1 MANYQQQKQKVL
13 QLFKPAKTLA
23 EGQKNIEIKQSLE
36 EVEKRLIE
44 EKLFVVVCGEFKQ
57 GKSSLMNA
65 LLNEPE
71 LFPVDVDITTNL
83 VSSITYGETEKIT
96 VVLGE
101 SGKEQSQEIQRAEI
115 PNYVTE
121 QHNKGNFHQA
131 KMLILQSPNPQL
143 KEGLVLVDTPGVGS
157 LNVEHT
163 AVTYAFIPN
172 ADAIIFVS
180 DALAPLS
187 AKELDFITERIVP
200 YCQNLIFVVTKID
213 AVGNY
218 ENIIASNQEKLAQL
232 LKRPDSEISI
242 IPVSSSLKL
251 DYLKSQETEDLEDS
265 NFQQLENEL
274 WGLIS
279 QQRGK
284 ILLIK
289 ALTELGRAVNEIKA
303 PIQVEWETYQQ
314 QSKQEL
320 EKSERQ
326 LQATKERLASLQEN
340 NADWLT
346 QLSYGL
352 QDIRKQS
359 IHQFDIGFDKVH
371 HKANEY
377 LDDNRLLKNP
387 TEIASLLEGDI
398 NGLMSN
404 LGKLLTQETAELYT
418 NIESASKLN
427 LNPLQI
433 DDLEWEKAA
442 ISLPNGKNKRTGLF
456 EKSVVIVR
464 NIGFTATPGAMIGQ
478 FLGGIAG
485 AAIGTLFGGV
495 WAGPGMVIGQ
505 TLGGSLAGLAGA
517 KLGFDQSVSQI
528 KDKDR
533 REVSKFIL
541 PYIKQSQM
549 LCRKVLDDAI
559 VDLEQS
565 IREELR
571 NQIKREKN
579 NCDRTLRSLQEAR
592 QRSQAQV
599 QQRTQELQVI
609 LPQINQLQ
617 KNIQQLAQ
625 VTVTMGTVSDT
636 KQKTEVAQ
644 PVTTVGGEKGS
655 WADD

>member
-13 QLFKPAKTLA
+13 QLFKPTKTLA
-23 EGQKNIEIKQSLE
+23 EAQKNIEIKQSIE

-65 LLNEPE
+65 LINEPE

-96 VVLGE
+96 VVVGE
-101 SGKEQSQEIQRAEI
+101 SGKEKSQEIQRVEI

-121 QHNKGNFHQA
+121 QHNKGNVQQA
-131 KMLILQSPNPQL
+131 KMLTLQSPNPQL

-163 AVTYAFIPN
+163 SVTYAFIPN

-187 AKELDFITERIVP
+187 AKELEFITERIVP

-213 AVGNY
+213 SVANY
-218 ENIIASNQEKLAQL
+218 ENIIASNREKLAQV
-232 LKRPDSEISI
+232 LKLPDSEISI
-242 IPVSSSLKL
+242 IPVSSRLKL
-251 DYLKSQETEDLEDS
+251 DYLKFQEAEDLEDS
-265 NFQQLENEL
+265 NFQELENEL

-279 QQRGK
+279 QERGK
-284 ILLIK
+284 ILLLR

-320 EKSERQ
+320 EESERQ
-326 LQATKERLASLQEN
+326 LQATKERLAALQEN

-346 QLSYGL
+346 QLNYGL
-352 QDIRKQS
+352 QDIRRQI
-359 IHQFDIGFDKVH
+359 IHQFDVGFDKVH
-371 HKANEY
+371 KKANEY
-377 LDDNRLLKNP
+377 LDNNKLLNNP

-404 LGKLLTQETAELYT
+404 LGKFLSQQTAELYT

-427 LNPLQI
+427 LNPLEI
-433 DDLEWEKAA
+433 DDLEWDKTD
-442 ISLPNGKNKRTGLF
+442 ITFQKGKTKRTGLF
-456 EKSVVIVR
+456 EKSVVIFR
-464 NIGFTATPGAMIGQ
+464 NIGFTATPGATIGYWV
-478 FLGGIAG
+478 GGIAG
-485 AAIGTLFGGV
+485 AAIGALFGGIG
-495 WAGPGMVIGQ
+495 AGPGATIGQ
-505 TLGGSLAGLAGA
+505 ALGLSLAGLAGA

-528 KDKDR
+528 KDKDKH
-533 REVSKFIL
+533 EVSKFIF
-541 PYIKQSQM
+541 PYLKQSQM

-559 VDLEQS
+559 TDLEQS
-565 IREELR
+565 MREELR
-571 NQIKREKN
+571 KQIKREKN
-579 NCDRTLRSLQEAR
+579 NCDRSLRALQEAR
-592 QRSQAQV
+592 QRSQIQV

-625 VTVTMGTVSDT
+625 ATITMGAVSDT
-636 KQKTEVAQ
+636 KEKTEVVR
-644 PVTTVGGEKGS
+644 PVTTVGTEKGS

>member
-1 MANYQQQKQKVL
+1 MASYQQQKQKVL

-36 EVEKRLIE
+36 EVEKRLID

-71 LFPVDVDITTNL
+71 LFTVDVDITTNL

-101 SGKEQSQEIQRAEI
+101 SGKEKSQEIQRAEI

-121 QHNKGNFHQA
+121 QHNKGNTRQA
-131 KMLILQSPNPQL
+131 KMLVLQSPNPQL

-187 AKELDFITERIVP
+187 AKELEFITERIVP

-213 AVGNY
+213 SVANY
-218 ENIIASNQEKLAQL
+218 ENIIASNREKLAQV
-232 LKRPDSEISI
+232 LKLPDSEISI
-242 IPVSSSLKL
+242 IPVSSRLKL
-251 DYLKSQETEDLEDS
+251 DYLKFQEAEDLEDS
-265 NFQQLENEL
+265 NFQELENEL

-279 QQRGK
+279 QERGK
-284 ILLIK
+284 ILLLR
-289 ALTELGRAVNEIKA
+289 ALTELGRAVNEIKT

-320 EKSERQ
+320 EESERQ
-326 LQATKERLASLQEN
+326 LQATKERLAALQEN

-346 QLSYGL
+346 QLNYGL
-352 QDIRKQS
+352 QDIRRQI
-359 IHQFDIGFDKVH
+359 IHQFDVGFDKVH
-371 HKANEY
+371 NKANEY
-377 LDDNRLLKNP
+377 LDNNKLLNNP

-404 LGKLLTQETAELYT
+404 LGKLLSQQTAELYT

-427 LNPLQI
+427 LNPLEI
-433 DDLEWEKAA
+433 DDLEWDKTD
-442 ISLPNGKNKRTGLF
+442 ITFQKGKTKPTGLF
-456 EKSVVIVR
+456 EKSVVIFR
-464 NIGFTATPGAMIGQ
+464 NIGFTATPGATIGYWV
-478 FLGGIAG
+478 GGIAG
-485 AAIGTLFGGV
+485 AAIGALFGGIG
-495 WAGPGMVIGQ
+495 AGPGATIGQ
-505 TLGGSLAGLAGA
+505 ALGLSLAGLAGA

-528 KDKDR
+528 KDKDK
-533 REVSKFIL
+533 REVSKFIF
-541 PYIKQSQM
+541 PYLKQSQM

-559 VDLEQS
+559 TDLEQS
-565 IREELR
+565 MREELR
-571 NQIKREKN
+571 KQIKREKN
-579 NCDRTLRSLQEAR
+579 NCDRSLRALQEAR
-592 QRSQAQV
+592 QRSQIQV

-625 VTVTMGTVSDT
+625 ATITMGAVSDT
-636 KQKTEVAQ
+636 KEKTEVVR
-644 PVTTVGGEKGS
+644 PVTTVGTEKGS

>member
-121 QHNKGNFHQA
+121 QHNKGNVHQA

-251 DYLKSQETEDLEDS
+251 DYIKSQETEDLEDS

-478 FLGGIAG
+478 FVGGIAG
-485 AAIGTLFGGV
+485 AAIGALFGGV
-495 WAGPGMVIGQ
+495 GAGPGMVIGQ

-625 VTVTMGTVSDT
+625 VTVTMGAVSDT